1 MLETVE
7 MQSLVAGGMSDA
19 AARQEARERAATM
32 LDVASEIR
40 SVRPDESPAARR
52 DRIRLMMA
60 ATRANARSNR
70 RSPGGRASQRLLAM
84 ALGGKLRF
92 AIGCSMVVLCVL
104 WARQN
109 GLLDAET
116 ISKAREAATQLTQAA
131 SEAVKSGVESTSDV
145 GPAENVA
152 TAANDTTAVDNAAT
166 ADLKPADGL
175 EHNLALTKGSTK
187 PLDLPAIDGLF
198 DSLAPGF
205 IGLLILGSGLIFG
218 WKYSLFAIP
227 AAAVVL
233 LGPSFGVPSLGFSQG
248 APWLSAGIS
257 VAILGVGLILGRTK
271 RPA

>member
-1 MLETVE
+1 
-7 MQSLVAGGMSDA
+7 
-19 AARQEARERAATM
+19 
-32 LDVASEIR
+32 
-40 SVRPDESPAARR
+40 
-52 DRIRLMMA
+52 
-60 ATRANARSNR
+60 
-70 RSPGGRASQRLLAM
+70 
-84 ALGGKLRF
+84 
-92 AIGCSMVVLCVL
+92 
-104 WARQN
+104 
-109 GLLDAET
+109 
-116 ISKAREAATQLTQAA
+116 
-131 SEAVKSGVESTSDV
+131 
-145 GPAENVA
+145 
-152 TAANDTTAVDNAAT
+152 
-166 ADLKPADGL
+166 
-175 EHNLALTKGSTK
+175 LALTKGSTK